1 MLATTGVRLC
11 AGVRKTSAMPF
22 ISYNIALQLLVVQSD
37 EIQVTEKNL
46 INMVLIMTAIIS
58 TSQHEEVGY

>member
-11 AGVRKTSAMPF
+11 AGVRKTSVMPF
-22 ISYNIALQLLVVQSD
+22 ISYNIALQPLVVQSD
-37 EIQVTEKNL
+37 EIQVTEKNP